1 VIEVRV
7 EKWPGGFSFRSGGT
21 VSYYGP
27 VLTEYAQAAMCAAR
41 YELMENGRYYGFIP
55 NCEGVW
61 GEAAT
66 LEHCREELRG
76 ALESWIIGGLR
87 HGDGLPIIEGID
99 LNPRDLVNA

>member
-1 VIEVRV
+1 M
-7 EKWPGGFSFRSGGT
+7 
-21 VSYYGP
+21 SYDGP
-27 VLTEYAQAAMCAAR
+27 VLTEYVQAAMCAAQ

-87 HGDGLPIIEGID
+87 HRDVLPVIEGID